1 MNMINC
7 MKSSRTISK
16 VTILFL
22 FLMLLLV
29 PGSCRDT
36 EDQMPNI
43 SFELYVHIPTQLA
56 DLSVSGSK
64 TWPQGGFNGLIIHR
78 SGQYEYKAFER
89 TCTHQPLEKC
99 ILEIEDILFA
109 LCPCCQSRFVIP
121 FEGAVDRGPAKR
133 PLKQYRTSIVGVNL
147 RIYN

>member
-1 MNMINC
+1 
-7 MKSSRTISK
+7 
-16 VTILFL
+16 
-22 FLMLLLV
+22 
-29 PGSCRDT
+29 
-36 EDQMPNI
+36 MPNI
-43 SFELYVHIPTQLA
+43 SFELYLHIPTQLA

-78 SGQYEYKAFER
+78 SGQSEYKAFER
-89 TCTHQPLEKC
+89 TCTHQPLDKC

-109 LCPCCQSRFVIP
+109 VCPCCSSRFQIP
-121 FEGAVDRGPAKR
+121 SDGAVLQGPAKW